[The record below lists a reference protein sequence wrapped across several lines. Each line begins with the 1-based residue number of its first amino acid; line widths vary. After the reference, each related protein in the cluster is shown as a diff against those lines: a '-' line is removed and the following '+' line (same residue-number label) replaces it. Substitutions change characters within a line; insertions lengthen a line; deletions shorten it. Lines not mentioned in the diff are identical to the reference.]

1 MFRALVIIGFFPE
14 RLNLES
20 VAAAAVMDPMRST
33 TFDANWRLLDP
44 AKSLLDYL
52 GSFISLAKVW
62 NPDAG
67 SAAASA
73 SPSAASAS
81 TMASSTG
88 SVLNG
93 ATAELAHSSVKE
105 FVSAR

>member
-44 AKSLLDYL
+44 AKSTGLSGQLYII
-52 GSFISLAKVW
+52 GQSVESRCRVRGRFRLA
-62 NPDAG
+62 
-67 SAAASA
+67 
-73 SPSAASAS
+73 
-81 TMASSTG
+81 
-88 SVLNG
+88 
-93 ATAELAHSSVKE
+93 
-105 FVSAR
+105 